1 MFGFPK
7 FFGWRGRSLN
17 LAISSLGSLDFLL
30 FGYDQGVTGGLLDLE
45 SFIKYFPEI
54 DENTC
59 PRLPNGELEPGC
71 KSQQSLNQG
80 IAVASYNLGCFI
92 GAILTIFIGNPLGRR
107 RTIFCGCM
115 TMTCGAIL
123 QCTSYSLPQWIVG
136 RIVTGIGN
144 GMNTSTVPT
153 WQSESSKAHDR
164 GKLVMIEGMLITAGI
179 TLSYW
184 INYAFS
190 FIPHQE
196 VAWRFPIA
204 FQIVFAVVIFTSI
217 LNLPESPR
225 WLVMQGRYDEAYEI
239 LELLNEKSRDDPYI
253 INEFK
258 SIQET
263 VKEMSKGSY
272 RSLFDMSEYREFHR
286 VALAYINQMFQQ
298 ISGINLITYYAPSL
312 YAEIGLGSGNTPK
325 LLAACNGT
333 EYLMAAFIPIYI
345 IEKVGRRPLML
356 FGAAGM
362 SLSMAVLAG
371 TNYRLVH
378 LGDSQAGIG
387 QAVFLFVFNTF
398 FAIGWLGMTWLYPA
412 EIVPLRIRA
421 PTNALSTS
429 ANWIFNFM
437 VVMITPVSFA
447 NIGYKTYII
456 FAVINAFIFPTVYFF
471 FPETRY
477 RSLEEMDA
485 IFKKSTNIF
494 NAVTYSIKEP
504 YRYDKHGE
512 LKPEFLEEAIRRES
526 AVVQAGGA
534 KFESED
540 STNESQEIKG
550 SDTRVE

>member
-1 MFGFPK
+1 MFGYPK
-7 FFGWRGRSLN
+7 YFGWRGRSLN

-30 FGYDQGVTGGLLDLE
+30 FGYDQGVTGGLLDLP
-45 SFIKYFPEI
+45 SFTKYFPDINPALCEG
-54 DENTC
+54 
-59 PRLPNGELEPGC
+59 LPNEAQC
-71 KSQQSLNQG
+71 DSDKSLNQG
-80 IAVASYNLGCFI
+80 IAVASYNLGCFL

-107 RTIFCGCM
+107 RTIFCGCI

-123 QCTSYSLPQWIVG
+123 QCTSHHLPQWILG

-184 INYAFS
+184 INYGFS
-190 FIPHQE
+190 FLPNHE
-196 VAWRFPIA
+196 VSWRFPIA
-204 FQIVFAVVIFTSI
+204 FQIVFAIIIFTSI
-217 LNLPESPR
+217 MNLPESPR
-225 WLVMQGRYDEAYEI
+225 WLVMQGRDEEALEI
-239 LELLNEKSRDDPYI
+239 LELLNEKPRDDPYI
-253 INEFK
+253 VNELK
-258 SIQET
+258 SIKET
-263 VKEMSKGSY
+263 VQEMSKGSY

-286 VALAYINQMFQQ
+286 VALAYVNQMFQQ
-298 ISGINLITYYAPSL
+298 ISGINLITYYAPQL
-312 YAEIGLGSGNTPK
+312 YAEIGLGSGNQPK

-333 EYLMAAFIPIYI
+333 EYLMAAFIPIFI

-362 SLSMAVLAG
+362 AVSMAVLAG
-371 TNYRLVH
+371 TNYRLVY
-378 LGDSQAGIG
+378 LDDQQAGIG

-437 VVMITPVSFA
+437 VVMITPVSFS
-447 NIGYKTYII
+447 NIGYKTYVI
-456 FAVINAFIFPTVYFF
+456 FAVINAAIFPTVYFF

-477 RSLEEMDA
+477 RSLEEMDM
-485 IFKKSTNIF
+485 IFKKSTNVF
-494 NAVTYSIKEP
+494 DAVTHSIKEP
-504 YRYDKHGE
+504 YRYDKHGQ
-512 LKPEFLEEAIRRES
+512 LKPEFLEEAIRRQS
-526 AVVQAGGA
+526 AAVHDTP

-540 STNESQEIKG
+540 SANESSEVKG
-550 SDTRVE
+550 TETRVE

>member
-1 MFGFPK
+1 MFGLPK
-7 FFGWRGRSLN
+7 YFGLRGRALN

-30 FGYDQGVTGGLLDLE
+30 FGYDQGVTGGLLDLP
-45 SFIKYFPEI
+45 SFYKYFPDINPLRAEE
-54 DENTC
+54 DTPEFS
-59 PRLPNGELEPGC
+59 RLR
-71 KSQQSLNQG
+71 LNQG

-107 RTIFCGCM
+107 RTIFCGCI
-115 TMTCGAIL
+115 TMATGALL
-123 QCTSYSLPQWIVG
+123 QSTAFHLPHFIVA

-164 GKLVMIEGMLITAGI
+164 GKMVMIEGMLITAGI

-184 INYAFS
+184 INYGFS
-190 FIPHQE
+190 FIPDSE
-196 VAWRFPIA
+196 VAWRFPLA
-204 FQIVFAVVIFTSI
+204 FQILFAVVIFMSI

-225 WLVMQGRYDEAYEI
+225 WLVMQGRNDEAVEI
-239 LELLNEKSRDDPYI
+239 LGYLNEKPPDDPFI
-253 INEFK
+253 RNELK
-258 SIQET
+258 AIQAT
-263 VKEMSKGSY
+263 VEEMSKGSY

-286 VALAYINQMFQQ
+286 VALAYVNQMFQQ
-298 ISGINLITYYAPSL
+298 ISGINLITYYAPQL
-312 YAEIGLGSGNTPK
+312 YKEIGLGSGNLPK

-333 EYLMAAFIPIYI
+333 EYLMAAFIPIFI

-362 SLSMAVLAG
+362 SISMAVLAG
-371 TNYRLVH
+371 TNYRL
-378 LGDSQAGIG
+378 LELKDKQAGIG

-421 PTNALSTS
+421 PTNALATS

-447 NIGYKTYII
+447 NIKWKTYVI
-456 FAVINAFIFPTVYFF
+456 FAVINAFMFPCVYFF

-477 RSLEEMDA
+477 RSLEEMDN
-485 IFKKSTNIF
+485 IFKKSTNVF
-494 NAVTYSIKEP
+494 NAVTLSIKEP
-504 YRYDKHGE
+504 YRYDKHGQ
-512 LKPEFLEEAIRRES
+512 LKPEYLEEAIRRES
-526 AVVQAGGA
+526 ASVQPSGKA
-534 KFESED
+534 FDSDD
-540 STNESQEIKG
+540 STHEVKA
-550 SDTRVE
+550 